1 MSEFSLSHKH
11 ALAYPIDW
19 NKSVFVVDCGND
31 ILYIQ
36 YLTPA
41 LIPNRT
47 MLDFIVELFTVHQCN
62 LHNSKKFSYSLYN
75 TEEQSSME
83 AGDYIDI

>member
-1 MSEFSLSHKH
+1 
-11 ALAYPIDW
+11 
-19 NKSVFVVDCGND
+19 
-31 ILYIQ
+31 
-36 YLTPA
+36 
-41 LIPNRT
+41 

-62 LHNSKKFSYSLYN
+62 LHNAKKFSYSLYN